1 LIMKPIE
8 TDIKQVPI
16 TVETAHQFFNKR
28 QMAFI
33 VKMIK
38 ASYKQGFLNGMKI
51 IPIFMLSIS
60 CLGQSSIIAGGKEN
74 FTIGET
80 FPLMQ
85 QVDTIVQ
92 EVSLSVPKFE
102 IPIEQPKPIVKKK
115 LTFWQIILKL
125 FNFK

>member
-1 LIMKPIE
+1 MKIVEP
-8 TDIKQVPI
+8 DIKQVPI
-16 TVETAHQFFNKR
+16 TTQTAHQFFNKR

-33 VKMIK
+33 VKMVK

-60 CLGQSSIIAGGKEN
+60 CLGQGAIIAAGKEN

-85 QVDTIVQ
+85 QVDTVIQ
-92 EVSLSVPKFE
+92 EVSLGVPRFE
-102 IPIEQPKPIVKKK
+102 MPIEQPNPVGKKK
-115 LTFWQIILKL
+115 LTFWQMILKL

>member
-1 LIMKPIE
+1 MKPIE
-8 TDIKQVPI
+8 TDIKQAPI
-16 TVETAHQFFNKR
+16 TVEIAHQFFNKR

-33 VKMIK
+33 VKMVK
-38 ASYKQGFLNGMKI
+38 ASYKEGFLNGMKI

-60 CLGQSSIIAGGKEN
+60 CLGQSSIVAAGKEN

-85 QVDTIVQ
+85 QFDTIVQ
-92 EVSLSVPKFE
+92 EGTLSVPKFE
-102 IPIEQPKPIVKKK
+102 IPIDPPKPIVKKK
-115 LTFWQIILKL
+115 LNFWQMILKL